1 MFRPKRALSESPIMP
16 DINPKQITFA
26 RVRRRLTKAQLAK
39 ELGVTPRSLQ
49 NYEIGATAPD
59 QETLTRLATLLR
71 FPQQFFLMEED
82 MPEIREHA
90 VSFRKLSKMS
100 EALKACTFAAGAIAF
115 KLNDWVED
123 RFSVPQADLPDLS
136 DLEPEEA
143 AATLRRMWGL
153 GNAPIPNMVH
163 LLESKGI
170 RVFSLAEET
179 REVDAFC
186 TWYEGKPFVFLNT
199 MKSAERSRFDAAHEL
214 GHLVRDVYS
223 MQHGENQ
230 GPEMERKADAFA
242 SAFLMPKESVEA
254 NQPPTYT
261 ISYLMKLKHYWGVSL
276 AALAY
281 RFNSLG
287 LVSEWSNRSLCIDI
301 AKRGYRTREPEPMER
316 ETSLLLTKVF
326 DILTSRKQGRR
337 EIADSLCLSVDDINA
352 LTFQLTRLSVVS
364 GAPSVSS
371 TPRQPPK
378 LRLV

>member
-1 MFRPKRALSESPIMP
+1 MS

-39 ELGVTPRSLQ
+39 ELGVASRSVQ
-49 NYEIGATAPD
+49 NYETGATTPD
-59 QETLTRLATLLR
+59 HETLTNLATLLR
-71 FPQQFFLMEED
+71 FPQQFFLMDED

-100 EALKACTFAAGAIAF
+100 DAMKACTFAAGAIAF
-115 KLNDWVED
+115 KLNDWIEA

-136 DLEPEEA
+136 DLEPEAA

-186 TWYEGKPFVFLNT
+186 TWHEGKPFVFLNT

-223 MQHGENQ
+223 MQHGEGQ

-242 SAFLMPKESVEA
+242 SAFLMPKESVET
-254 NQPPTYT
+254 NQPPAYT
-261 ISYLMKLKHYWGVSL
+261 IGHLMKLKHYWGVSL
-276 AALAY
+276 AAVAY

-287 LVSEWSNRSLCIDI
+287 LVSEWNYRSLCIDI
-301 AKRGYRTREPEPMER
+301 AKRGYRTSEPEPMER
-316 ETSLLLTKVF
+316 ETSQLLTKVF
-326 DILTSRKQGRR
+326 DFLTTRKQGRR
-337 EIADSLCLSVDDINA
+337 EIAESLCLSVEDINA

-364 GAPSVSS
+364 GGASAEPVV
-371 TPRQPPK
+371 RKPPV

>member
-1 MFRPKRALSESPIMP
+1 MP

-49 NYEIGATAPD
+49 NYEMGATAPD
-59 QETLTRLATLLR
+59 QETLTKLATLLR

-100 EALKACTFAAGAIAF
+100 EAMKACTFAAGAIAF

-123 RFSVPQADLPDLS
+123 RFIVPQADLPDLS
-136 DLEPEEA
+136 DLEPEAA

-223 MQHGENQ
+223 MRHGENQ

-276 AALAY
+276 AAVAY

-287 LVSEWSNRSLCIDI
+287 LVSEWSYRSLCIDI
-301 AKRGYRTREPEPMER
+301 AKRGYRTTEPEPMER

-326 DILTSRKQGRR
+326 DILTSQKQGRR
-337 EIADSLCLSVDDINA
+337 EIAESLCFSVDDINA

-364 GAPSVSS
+364 GAPSVRS